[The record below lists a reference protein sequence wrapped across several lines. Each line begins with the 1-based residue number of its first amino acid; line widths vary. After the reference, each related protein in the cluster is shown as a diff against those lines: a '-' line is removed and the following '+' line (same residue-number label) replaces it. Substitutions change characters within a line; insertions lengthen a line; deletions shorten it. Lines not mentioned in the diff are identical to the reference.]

1 MKLYYK
7 LLLSTI
13 FVFWNVENFFD
24 YHNASTISKNNWNSY
39 RFYAKAKGIGKV
51 ILALGDSCGMPPQVV
66 GLAEIDSPFTLKALI
81 YSDILQKHQY
91 RYIHFESPDPRGIDC
106 ALLYR
111 DCKVLSSKPIHLT
124 LEEKIVPTRDMLYV
138 EFDSLSVLICHLP
151 SKRGGSE
158 LAEKKRKRALQMID
172 SLAGNAEKRLIVMGD
187 FNEEKSENDK
197 LMNLL
202 EITPNQKIG
211 SIKFQGQWEIIDRAL
226 STDTTGMR
234 LHIADLDILSETD
247 KAYGGT
253 KPRRTYSGPRYLGG
267 LSDHYPIVLE
277 F

>member
-197 LMNLL
+197 VMN
-202 EITPNQKIG
+202 
-211 SIKFQGQWEIIDRAL
+211 R
-226 STDTTGMR
+226 
-234 LHIADLDILSETD
+234 
-247 KAYGGT
+247 
-253 KPRRTYSGPRYLGG
+253 
-267 LSDHYPIVLE
+267 
-277 F
+277 

>member
-111 DCKVLSSKPIHLT
+111 NCKVLSSKPIHLT

>member
-1 MKLYYK
+1 
-7 LLLSTI
+7 
-13 FVFWNVENFFD
+13 
-24 YHNASTISKNNWNSY
+24 
-39 RFYAKAKGIGKV
+39 
-51 ILALGDSCGMPPQVV
+51 MPPQVV

-172 SLAGNAEKRLIVMGD
+172 SLAGNAEK
-187 FNEEKSENDK
+187 
-197 LMNLL
+197 
-202 EITPNQKIG
+202 TPNQKIG

-247 KAYGGT
+247 KSYGGT

>member
-1 MKLYYK
+1 MKLH
-7 LLLSTI
+7 LSLFLSTI

-24 YHNASTISKNNWNSY
+24 YHNASTISNNNWNSY
-39 RFYAKAKGIGKV
+39 RFYAKAKGIGKI
-51 ILALGDSCGMPPQVV
+51 ILALSDSSGMPPQVV
-66 GLAEIDSPFTLKALI
+66 GLAEIDSPYTLKALI
-81 YSDILQKHQY
+81 YSDVLQKYHY
-91 RYIHFESPDPRGIDC
+91 RYVHFESPDLRGIDC

-124 LEEKIVPTRDMLYV
+124 LEGEIVPTRDMLYV

-158 LAEKKRKRALQMID
+158 LAEKRRKRAMQMID
-172 SLAGNAEKRLIVMGD
+172 SLAGNVEKKLIVMGD
-187 FNEEKSENDK
+187 FNEEKGENDEFI
-197 LMNLL
+197 NLYEL
-202 EITPNQKIG
+202 TPSQKTG
-211 SIKFQGQWEIIDRAL
+211 SIKFQGQWELIDRVL
-226 STDTTGMR
+226 STDTTGMK
-234 LHIADLDILSETD
+234 IKISDLDILSEPD

-253 KPRRTYSGPRYLGG
+253 KPRRTYSGPRYIGG

>member
-267 LSDHYPIVLE
+267 LSDHYPIILE